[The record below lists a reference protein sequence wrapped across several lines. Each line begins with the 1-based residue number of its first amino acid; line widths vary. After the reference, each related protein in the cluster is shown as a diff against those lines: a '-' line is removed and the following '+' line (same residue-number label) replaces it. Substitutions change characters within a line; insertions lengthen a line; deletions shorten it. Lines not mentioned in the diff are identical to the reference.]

1 MVLAK
6 IQKEMIGDLVNNL
19 LKFNNM
25 KKQMIAALGALSL
38 LAACSETSEEI
49 IPEVK
54 GEGVYATIEQPV
66 SVDTRGLSWNS
77 GKLLFTWAEG
87 EKVLVFGNKDA
98 ASFNSLTSGEKST
111 KLESDGFTLNDG
123 VDYYACLPAYTIPAA
138 TQSTSV
144 PVTFLD
150 QRQAANDNS
159 EHLKSFDYAC
169 AHATKAEGENSIS
182 FNLENQV
189 AWIVLEHA
197 FTEATNNVTF
207 VTISADE
214 ELFVTKGTLDVTTS
228 TITGDTKDS
237 KIALNLGE
245 EDGDGLSFAA
255 GDTFRGFFTLN
266 PVDLSGKTLTF
277 TATTK
282 DGSTITLGTFTKASA
297 NLTKNLAVRI
307 KTSGSAAAVATVD
320 GKEYST
326 VSAALAAAS
335 DGATI
340 SVVSDVTT
348 GSISIDKS
356 VTIDLGGYTVTSNS
370 RPFVISNDGVEFNLK
385 NGAVVA
391 NGGGNWGVV
400 LSANAGKVV
409 LTDCEITAQEG
420 AIGLLAGT
428 TGNTIEINGGVYT
441 GLDNAVISGNGSARD
456 GEPNKITVNGGT
468 FNGKIQ
474 TSGYVACGIY
484 APWKDIIIINGGEFN
499 IENGVGVLCRGGQVY
514 INGGT
519 FTTTDPNGELGKV
532 GDSRVAVPCKTLFV
546 DKYSNYSDY
555 ENAQIIVSGGKFSDN
570 ACKDYLADGYGI
582 GEVYDQTKKA
592 WYTEVAEAV
601 SEYDGVQYSSLQ
613 AAIEASVDA
622 TKEITILKDME
633 VSQLTVNSE
642 NKVTINLNGKNVNI
656 PGYKADCTGV
666 NIDGGS
672 LNIKGSGSFGDSA
685 QKNVNPLFYVGPGAS
700 LTIEGDA
707 TYYSA
712 NVCAY
717 ARYWNSEIH
726 INGGKWYGS
735 ETYTLNK
742 YDDNQ
747 EAVIS
752 VTGGEFYKYNPAASH
767 SENPVANFVADGY
780 GVIKDGDWY
789 KVVAATE
796 VMDEASL
803 KAANIEGSAI
813 AVNESIVLTEKNLS
827 MQDGTSLYVAKDVV
841 LSSEFTGS
849 YKMTLS
855 YLNNGGVISGE
866 GTIVAPEKKESYTTA
881 IQFNSTNKEL
891 VIDGNLTIKG
901 NKAGCWNGEKY
912 IEGMSSA
919 VILID
924 GKLVINGGHFIGG
937 IDTETGSACPA
948 VYVDAEGQ
956 GYNAIL
962 EINGGVFESA
972 TEDAKFLI
980 NCDDKSKGTNTIN
993 IKGGTFVGFNPA
1005 DNTADGAGTNYVAAG
1020 YKSTQTT
1027 YNGKT
1032 AWVVTKE

>member
-98 ASFNSLTSGEKST
+98 ASFNSLTPGEKST

-169 AHATKAEGENSIS
+169 AHAAKAEGENSIS

-197 FTEATNNVTF
+197 FTKATSNVTS

-228 TITGDTKDS
+228 TITGDTNDS
-237 KIALNLGE
+237 KITLNLGD

-255 GDTFRGFFTLN
+255 GETFRGFFTLN

-282 DGSTITLGTFTKASA
+282 DGSTITLGTFTKATA

-391 NGGGNWGVV
+391 NGSGNWGVV

-441 GLDNAVISGNGSARD
+441 GLGNAVISGNGSARD
-456 GEPNKITVNGGT
+456 GEPNNIIINGGT

-484 APWKDIIIINGGEFN
+484 APWKDIITMNGGEFN

-519 FTTTDPNGELGKV
+519 FTTTDPNGKLGKV
-532 GDSRVAVPCKTLFV
+532 GDSHVVVPCKTLFV

-555 ENAQIIVSGGKFSDN
+555 ENAQIIVSGGKFSDD
-570 ACKDYLADGYGI
+570 ACKDYLADGYG
-582 GEVYDQTKKA
+582 
-592 WYTEVAEAV
+592 
-601 SEYDGVQYSSLQ
+601 
-613 AAIEASVDA
+613 
-622 TKEITILKDME
+622 M
-633 VSQLTVNSE
+633 
-642 NKVTINLNGKNVNI
+642 
-656 PGYKADCTGV
+656 
-666 NIDGGS
+666 
-672 LNIKGSGSFGDSA
+672 
-685 QKNVNPLFYVGPGAS
+685 
-700 LTIEGDA
+700 
-707 TYYSA
+707 
-712 NVCAY
+712 
-717 ARYWNSEIH
+717 
-726 INGGKWYGS
+726 
-735 ETYTLNK
+735 
-742 YDDNQ
+742 
-747 EAVIS
+747 
-752 VTGGEFYKYNPAASH
+752 
-767 SENPVANFVADGY
+767 
-780 GVIKDGDWY
+780 IKDGDWY
-789 KVVAATE
+789 KIVEATVAT
-796 VMDEASL
+796 DEASL
-803 KAANIEGSAI
+803 KSANTAGSAI
-813 AVNESIVLTEKNLS
+813 LVNQSIVLTDKNLS
-827 MQDGTSLYVAKDVV
+827 MEDGTSLYVAKDAV

-849 YKMTLS
+849 YFMTLS
-855 YLNNGGVISGE
+855 YMNKGGVISGE
-866 GTIVAPEKKESYTTA
+866 GTIVAPEKKHSFTA
-881 IQFNSTNKEL
+881 AIVFDSTNKEL

-901 NKAGCWNGEKY
+901 NKAGYWNGDKY

-919 VILID
+919 VILRD

-937 IDTETGSACPA
+937 IDSEKGSACPA
-948 VYVDAEGQ
+948 VYVEATGET
-956 GYNAIL
+956 YNAIL
-962 EINGGVFESA
+962 EINDGVFESA
-972 TEDAKFLI
+972 TDDASFLI
-980 NCDDKSKGTNTIN
+980 NCDDDSKGTITMN

-1005 DNTADGAGTNYVAAG
+1005 DNTADGPGTKYVAAG

-1032 AWVVTKE
+1032 AWGYQRVSYRSLYSDIRAH